1 MIGFVL
7 AGYII
12 VSADVAHLSVLIH
25 KAVVLLFAI
34 LSSTTFM
41 DSNPHKCREESSVI
55 KKKGRKHGG
64 ITGRRVRAHK
74 ETPQKRLI
82 TVVLKAHSMCIK

>member
-1 MIGFVL
+1 MIGFVP

-34 LSSTTFM
+34 LSTAFM
-41 DSNPHKCREESSVI
+41 NSNPHKCREESSVI
-55 KKKGRKHGG
+55 KWWKAWRYYWKKSIG
-64 ITGRRVRAHK
+64 
-74 ETPQKRLI
+74 PQKNDPQY
-82 TVVLKAHSMCIK
+82 

>member
-1 MIGFVL
+1 MTRIMLWFCHAAKGGVIGFVL

-55 KKKGRKHGG
+55 KK
-64 ITGRRVRAHK
+64 V
-74 ETPQKRLI
+74 ENME
-82 TVVLKAHSMCIK
+82 VLLEEE

>member
-1 MIGFVL
+1 MGFVL

-34 LSSTTFM
+34 LSTAFM
-41 DSNPHKCREESSVI
+41 DSNPHKCREESYVI
-55 KKKGRKHGG
+55 KR
-64 ITGRRVRAHK
+64 
-74 ETPQKRLI
+74 
-82 TVVLKAHSMCIK
+82 

>member
-1 MIGFVL
+1 MLGFHHAAKGGVIGFVL

-34 LSSTTFM
+34 LSTAFM
-41 DSNPHKCREESSVI
+41 NSNPHKYREESSVI
-55 KKKGRKHGG
+55 KR
-64 ITGRRVRAHK
+64 
-74 ETPQKRLI
+74 
-82 TVVLKAHSMCIK
+82 